1 MGWQTISYNW
11 AWQLKSQ
18 PAQLWPYVAD
28 TQRFNQVTGLPTIDF
43 TEVPLENGGSRR
55 FGQFTFLGVSIRYE
69 DYPFEWIKGHE
80 FGNLRV
86 FEAGPVARTYA
97 RLQLIPHQAGTLLRY
112 EVEVTPANLLGRL
125 AVPYQFG
132 WKMRQDFGRMFLQID
147 RAIQDQHQPVFD
159 FKVAPLTSLAQDRLK
174 ALSQTLAAQGYDQ
187 RWITHLA
194 DFIVREADP
203 NLARIRPYVLAD
215 AWQAPRRDILEL
227 FLAAAKIGL
236 LQLRWDV
243 ICPLCRGAKL
253 SAPSLDRLQKGVHCA
268 TCNIDFET
276 NFSDN
281 VELTFA
287 PHPQIRN
294 VTEAT
299 YCIGGPMVTPHILLH
314 QLLAPGETRTLSQL
328 ELETGHY
335 RLRTQKPGVEQWLAL
350 NPNGR
355 HEVDKLA
362 LRLERDAV
370 AIDAAE
376 HRLSLPSERQSRVGR
391 AGRIEDEASSTP
403 VLIRSLTITNPAS
416 YPQQLF
422 IERADWYNN
431 AATATRVTA
440 LQQFRDLFSDEVI
453 RPDEEIGIQGMSILF
468 SDLVGS
474 TAMYNRWGDAASY
487 ALVREQ
493 FAFLQRV
500 VRHNNGAIVKTIGD
514 AIMAAFADPADG
526 VGAALAIQQEIYDF
540 NARHS
545 EPLLIKLGLHYG
557 PCIAVNLNGR
567 LDYFGTTV
575 NLAARLE
582 GQSKGGD
589 LVISEAVRTEPGVAS
604 VLDREP
610 VMITPFE
617 TSIKGF
623 DDHFCLYRVRY
634 N

>member
-1 MGWQTISYNW
+1 MGWQTISYKW

-28 TQRFNQVTGLPTIDF
+28 TQRFNQATGLPAIDF

-55 FGQFTFLGVSIRYE
+55 FGQIHILGVSIRYE
-69 DYPFEWIKGHE
+69 DYPFEWIKGRE
-80 FGNLRV
+80 FGNLRL
-86 FEAGPVARTYA
+86 FETGPVARTYT
-97 RLQLIPHQAGTLLRY
+97 RLSLTPHQAGTLLRY
-112 EVEVTPANLLGRL
+112 DVDVTPANGLGRL
-125 AVPYQFG
+125 TIPYQVG
-132 WKMRQDFGRMFLQID
+132 WRMQREFDRIFRHID
-147 RAIQDQHQPVFD
+147 RAIQDQHQTVFD
-159 FKVAPLTSLAQDRLK
+159 LKAAPLTSLAQDRLT
-174 ALSQTLAAQGYDQ
+174 ALSQSLVAQGYDR
-187 RWITHLA
+187 RWVDQLAHLITH
-194 DFIVREADP
+194 EADL
-203 NLARIRPYVLAD
+203 NLSRIRPYVLAD
-215 AWQAPRRDILEL
+215 AWQLPRRDILEL
-227 FLAAAKIGL
+227 CLAAAKIGL

-243 ICPLCRGAKL
+243 LCPLCRGAKL

-281 VELTFA
+281 VELTFT
-287 PHPQIRN
+287 PHPQIRAI
-294 VTEAT
+294 TEAT

-314 QLLAPGETRTLSQL
+314 QLLAPGETRTLSHV
-328 ELETGHY
+328 ELETPHY
-335 RLRTQKPGVEQWLAL
+335 RLRTQKPGVEQWLTL
-350 NPNGR
+350 TPPG
-355 HEVDKLA
+355 HQGVDRLA
-362 LRLERDAV
+362 LRLERDAIQV
-370 AIDAAE
+370 DTSEQRPATSVNGHFKPDRPGPGADKAA
-376 HRLSLPSERQSRVGR
+376 
-391 AGRIEDEASSTP
+391 AP
-403 VLIRSLTITNPAS
+403 VLIQTLTITNQAS

-440 LQQFRDLFSDEVI
+440 SQQFRDLFSDEVI
-453 RPDEEIGIQGMSILF
+453 RPGEEIGVQGMSILF

-493 FAFLQRV
+493 FAFLQRL
-500 VRHNNGAIVKTIGD
+500 VRHHNGAVVKTIGD

-582 GQSKGGD
+582 GQSQGGD

-604 VLDREP
+604 VLAREP
-610 VMITPFE
+610 VLITPFE
-617 TSIKGF
+617 TAIKGF